1 MQNQIEDFD
10 LNAKRAIEQF
20 GWSIETFDNADYYR
34 FNQIMAAK
42 EQKERAVDP
51 LSASMGIRMA
61 QAKRKGGVK
70 RG

>member
-1 MQNQIEDFD
+1 MQNERLSSLDGVLKLLIM
-10 LNAKRAIEQF
+10 LI
-20 GWSIETFDNADYYR
+20 
-34 FNQIMAAK
+34 IMAAK

-51 LSASMGIRMA
+51 LSAIMGIRMA